1 MLHCHACQ
9 SLMTENTLP
18 HYMTRHKYAVFQLKN
33 HSSAHNWQA
42 FSLAST
48 GRVSPDWEQ
57 KQRAQARQLVHDAH
71 SHLLRANLC
80 CATTLPQVAVT
91 PSDSQPSRSQISHLT
106 KITTSLNKKKRHKVS
121 KSSFQKALNKSSS
134 FLFNRFVP
142 CMPPELYLLTFLA
155 DNVFTTFCSCYHSTG
170 KNTILAEWEWDSSPF
185 CRRVELCIS
194 VLQPVSEQMIK

>member
-1 MLHCHACQ
+1 MRARALWLKTHY
-9 SLMTENTLP
+9 LITWPDTNTLCSNWKI
-18 HYMTRHKYAVFQLKN
+18 TAV
-33 HSSAHNWQA
+33 HT
-42 FSLAST
+42 T
-48 GRVSPDWEQ
+48 GRPFPLPPLEGFPQTES
-57 KQRAQARQLVHDAH
+57 RSSAQARQLVHDAH